1 MEKLVGR
8 PLLPFGRFAFSSA
21 ANYLGWMIQIQM
33 EAPSSSLLP
42 PAGIEQVVER
52 AEGPSIPAFGAIH
65 HWGCLYPTWGQNP
78 VEQVLRWEGGELM
91 GNYLSWH
98 WLLVA

>member
-1 MEKLVGR
+1 
-8 PLLPFGRFAFSSA
+8 
-21 ANYLGWMIQIQM
+21 MIQIQM

-78 VEQVLRWEGGELM
+78 VEQVLRWEGGGADVELPLRALAPE
-91 GNYLSWH
+91 GGLALWPEG
-98 WLLVA
+98 VAENVGES